1 VRTTSSGRR
10 RSASY
15 SYQRPSWRRPLIVLS
30 VVTVIV
36 GLIAL
41 GGYIA
46 YNAYGRYVQRLLIV
60 PGCQAGTG
68 ANAIGLD
75 FGQTA
80 DAATIAGV
88 AARER
93 LPREA
98 LTVAYA
104 TAWQESKL
112 ENLTYGDRD
121 SVGIFQ
127 QRPSEGW
134 GTTAQLEDP
143 AYAATAFFGA
153 LIKIPGY
160 AKLPI
165 DVAAQDVQHS
175 ADGAAY
181 EQYAQSGASLTTD
194 LTTAPHAVTCWYD
207 PSTQASSEGVSA
219 KLNLRGALNGL
230 ADSFGRPGK
239 DNAVTSVSVAR
250 ADSSVVM
257 SAARGDG
264 WTAADWL
271 VANASSYGI
280 TQVSYGGYQWT
291 AGLNETSWQADSSAS
306 RGRIVAS

>member
-1 VRTTSSGRR
+1 VRTTSSG

-15 SYQRPSWRRPLIVLS
+15 SYQRPSWRRPLIVLG
-30 VVTVIV
+30 VIIV
-36 GLIAL
+36 IAGLIAV
-41 GGYIA
+41 GAYAA
-46 YNAYGRYVQRLLIV
+46 YNAYGRYVQRLLTV

-68 ANAIGLD
+68 PNALGLD

-80 DAATIAGV
+80 DAAIIAGV
-88 AARER
+88 AAREH
-93 LPREA
+93 LPRAA

-112 ENLTYGDRD
+112 ENLDYGDRD

-134 GTTAQLEDP
+134 GSTAQLEDP
-143 AYAATAFFGA
+143 AYAARAFFGA
-153 LIKIPGY
+153 LVKIHNY
-160 AKLPI
+160 AKLPV

-181 EQYAQSGASLTTD
+181 EQYAQSGADLAAD
-194 LTTAPHAVTCWYD
+194 LTAAPHAVTCWYD
-207 PSTQASSEGVSA
+207 PASQAASEGVSA
-219 KLNLRGALNGL
+219 KLNLRAALSGF
-230 ADSFGRPGK
+230 ADAFGRPREDG
-239 DNAVTSVSVAR
+239 AVRSVSLAR
-250 ADSSVVM
+250 SGG
-257 SAARGDG
+257 SAVITAAGGDG
-264 WTAADWL
+264 WTAANWL

-291 AGLNETSWQADSSAS
+291 AGLNETSWQRESAPA

>member
-1 VRTTSSGRR
+1 MRTTSG

-15 SYQRPSWRRPLIVLS
+15 SYQRPSWRRPLIALGV
-30 VVTVIV
+30 VIV
-36 GLIAL
+36 IAGLIAV
-41 GGYIA
+41 GAYVA
-46 YNAYGRYVQRLLIV
+46 YNAYGRYVNRLLTV

-68 ANAIGLD
+68 VNAIGLD
-75 FGQTA
+75 FGETA

-112 ENLTYGDRD
+112 ENPSYGDRD

-134 GTTAQLEDP
+134 GSRAQLEDP
-143 AYAATAFFGA
+143 AYAARAFFGA
-153 LIKIPGY
+153 LVKIPGY
-160 AKLPI
+160 AKLPV
-165 DVAAQDVQHS
+165 DVAAQDVQRS

-181 EQYAQSGASLTTD
+181 EQYAQSGAALATD
-194 LTTAPHAVTCWYD
+194 LTATPHAVTCWYD
-207 PSTQASSEGVSA
+207 PASQAASEGVSA
-219 KLNLRGALNGL
+219 KLNLRGALSGF
-230 ADSFGRPGK
+230 ADAFGRPGA
-239 DNAVTSVSVAR
+239 DGAVTSVSVAR
-250 ADSSVVM
+250 AGGSAVI

-264 WTAADWL
+264 WTAANWL

-280 TQVSYGGYQWT
+280 TQVSYGGYQWK
-291 AGLNETSWQADSSAS
+291 AGLNETSWQAESGPA
-306 RGRIVAS
+306 GARIVAS

>member
-1 VRTTSSGRR
+1 VRTTSSGRT
-10 RSASY
+10 ASY
-15 SYQRPSWRRPLIVLS
+15 SYQRPSWRRPLIVLGVIL
-30 VVTVIV
+30 VVVA
-36 GLIAL
+36 LIAV
-41 GGYIA
+41 GA
-46 YNAYGRYVQRLLIV
+46 YAAYQAYGRYVQRLLTV

-75 FGQTA
+75 FAETA
-80 DAATIAGV
+80 DAADIAGV

-112 ENLTYGDRD
+112 ENLDYGDRD

-134 GTTAQLEDP
+134 GTTAELEDP
-143 AYAATAFFGA
+143 SYAAGAFFGA
-153 LIKIPGY
+153 LVKIPGY
-160 AKLPI
+160 AKLPV
-165 DVAAQDVQHS
+165 DVAAQNVQHS

-181 EQYAQSGASLTTD
+181 EQYAASGAALAADMTA
-194 LTTAPHAVTCWYD
+194 APHAITCWYD
-207 PSTQASSEGVSA
+207 PASQAASNGVSA
-219 KLNLRGALNGL
+219 KLNLRGALSGF
-230 ADSFGRPGK
+230 ADAFGRPSAHG
-239 DNAVTSVSVAR
+239 AVTSVKVA
-250 ADSSVVM
+250 SSGGSAVI

-291 AGLNETSWQADSSAS
+291 AGLNETSWQAES
-306 RGRIVAS
+306 GTTGTRIVAS